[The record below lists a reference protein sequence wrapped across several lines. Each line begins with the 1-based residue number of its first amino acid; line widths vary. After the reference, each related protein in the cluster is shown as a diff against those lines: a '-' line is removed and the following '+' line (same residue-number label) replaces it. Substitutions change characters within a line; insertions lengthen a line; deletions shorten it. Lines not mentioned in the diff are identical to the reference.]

1 MTIKK
6 MRVEGMKM
14 RKNRSPKDAAYF
26 KQLFGDNWQEIKA
39 AFETEEE
46 DN

>member
-6 MRVEGMKM
+6 IRVEAMKM
-14 RKNRSPKDAAYF
+14 RNNRSPKDAAF
-26 KQLFGDNWQEIKA
+26 FIQLFGDNWQEIKA